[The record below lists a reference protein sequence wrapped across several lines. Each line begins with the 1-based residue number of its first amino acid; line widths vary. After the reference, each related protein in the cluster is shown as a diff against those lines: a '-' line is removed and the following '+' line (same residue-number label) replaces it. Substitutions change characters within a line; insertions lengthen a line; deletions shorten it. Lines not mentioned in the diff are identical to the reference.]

1 MRKIIYQG
9 LQIAILLVMILLNS
23 CAKKQAVI
31 WQGQHADIETH
42 EQPKEDFK
50 VDDFIV
56 VAYAPCEYD
65 ENSEVL
71 YKFALTVEGKQ
82 IGLIYLEDASTYGY
96 LFSHEYFKKY
106 YFCIKDLSKFSVT
119 DYDTYVTFGLWRDR
133 PEYKALKY
141 EVITAVTGTHYLS
154 YTQSIGQDDSI
165 KIILSSD
172 GTWYPNFF
180 SDSSYLMTI
189 ALPVFVTVEGGQR
202 VKLEKDRTWD
212 FISSESDRLLD
223 KNISATISLN
233 ADFKGIEVLPYYLVE
248 KKPNP
253 IFSPIP
259 IYPYPAEKAGIQGTT
274 VVKSLV
280 NIDGNIII
288 TKILKTSRCSY
299 LDLAALICAMKA
311 RFSPAMQRDKAV
323 KVWVSRPYKFEF
335 R

>member
-1 MRKIIYQG
+1 MRKIIYQD
-9 LQIAILLVMILLNS
+9 LQIAIFLAVILLNF
-23 CAKKQAVI
+23 CAKKQAII
-31 WQGQHADIETH
+31 WRGQHADIKTH

-56 VAYAPCEYD
+56 IAYAPCEYD

-82 IGLIYLEDASTYGY
+82 IGLIYLEEASKYGY
-96 LFSHEYFKKY
+96 LLCHEYFKKY
-106 YFCIKDLSKFSVT
+106 YSCIKDLSKFCVT
-119 DYDTYVTFGLWRDR
+119 DYDTYVTFGLWRDK

-141 EVITAVTGTHYLS
+141 EVITTVTGAHYLS
-154 YTQSIGQDDSI
+154 YTLSIGQDDSV

-189 ALPVFVTVEGGQR
+189 ALPVFVTVTGGQM

-212 FISSESDRLLD
+212 FVFSDSDRLFD

-233 ADFKGIEVLPYYLVE
+233 IDYKGIEVLPYYLVE
-248 KKPNP
+248 KKPKP
-253 IFSPIP
+253 IFSPVP
-259 IYPYPAEKAGIQGTT
+259 IYPNSAEKEGIQGTT

-288 TKILKTSRCSY
+288 TKILKTSRCSH
-299 LDLAALICAMKA
+299 LDLAALICAMKNMGSDLET
-311 RFSPAMQRDKAV
+311 RN
-323 KVWVSRPYKFEF
+323 
-335 R
+335 